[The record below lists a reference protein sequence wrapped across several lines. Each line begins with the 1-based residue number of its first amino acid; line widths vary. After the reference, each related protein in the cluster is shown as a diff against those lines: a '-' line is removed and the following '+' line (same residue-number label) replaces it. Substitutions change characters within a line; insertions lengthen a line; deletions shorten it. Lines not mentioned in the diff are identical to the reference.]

1 MGPSPRKSRNL
12 YNSCDGV
19 YGGTG
24 SEGVEGILQLLL
36 GDEERLFPLEDLLK
50 TNETFNKEQGKETV
64 TKEEIIERLYAAI
77 FVTDYK
83 NGAVDSTVLGRYEF
97 NATSRDYA
105 LQVASMLSYHAVY

>member
-1 MGPSPRKSRNL
+1 M
-12 YNSCDGV
+12 C
-19 YGGTG
+19 GTQPTQ
-24 SEGVEGILQLLL
+24 VEGILQLLL